1 MEQSI
6 FFLEPSVFFTE
17 PKIVFLIVLGVVSI
31 VYLVTL
37 FFKESVFQFI
47 LKSCLV
53 PLILAV
59 YIFGPNKILPTIVL
73 ALVFAWLGDVLLIK
87 INNPIFF
94 KFGLA
99 SFLIGH
105 IFYIITMLAY
115 SQPLNHIIILIISI
129 LVAVCYGIITFITVK
144 PSPEMKIPVIAYE
157 TIILIM
163 VISALQLFLAQ
174 GGLFG
179 ALVFAGSLCFLASDT
194 MLALVT
200 FRKKPLYV
208 YVMITYIAAQLLIA
222 LGFCLVG

>member
-1 MEQSI
+1 MEPNI
-6 FFLEPSVFFTE
+6 FLSE
-17 PKIVFLIVLGVVSI
+17 PKFFFLIVLGVVSLI
-31 VYLVTL
+31 YIITL

-53 PLILAV
+53 PFILAV
-59 YIFGPNKILPTIVL
+59 YISGPNKSLTTIVL

-87 INNPIFF
+87 INNPVFF
-94 KFGLA
+94 RFGLA

-105 IFYIITMLAY
+105 IFYIITMFTYAM
-115 SQPLNHIIILIISI
+115 PLHVPVLIIS
-129 LVAVCYGIITFITVK
+129 VAAAVCYGIIAFKAVK

-163 VISALQLFLAQ
+163 VISALQLFLAH
-174 GGLFG
+174 GSWFG
-179 ALVFAGSLCFLASDT
+179 VLIFAGSLCFLASDT

-222 LGFCLVG
+222 LGFCLLG

>member
-1 MEQSI
+1 MEPDI
-6 FFLEPSVFFTE
+6 FLTE
-17 PKIVFLIVLGVVSI
+17 PKIYFLIVLGVVSL

-37 FFKESVFQFI
+37 FFKENVFQFI
-47 LKSCLV
+47 LKGCLV
-53 PLILAV
+53 PFILAV
-59 YIFGPNKILPTIVL
+59 YIFGPNKVLLTIVL
-73 ALVFAWLGDVLLIK
+73 ALIFAWLGDVLLIK

-94 KFGLA
+94 RFGLA

-105 IFYIITMLAY
+105 IFYIITMFTYA
-115 SQPLNHIIILIISI
+115 QPLHVPILIISVI
-129 LVAVCYGIITFITVK
+129 VAACYGIVAFKMVK

-163 VISALQLFLAQ
+163 VVSALQLFLAQ

-222 LGFCLVG
+222 LGFGLLG

>member
-1 MEQSI
+1 MGPNI
-6 FFLEPSVFFTE
+6 FLTV
-17 PKIVFLIVLGVVSI
+17 PKIYFLIVLGIVSL

-37 FFKESVFQFI
+37 FFKESIFQFI

-53 PLILAV
+53 PFILAV
-59 YIFGPNKILPTIVL
+59 YIFGPNVILPTIVL

-94 KFGLA
+94 RFGLA

-105 IFYIITMLAY
+105 IFYIITMFTHAM
-115 SQPLNHIIILIISI
+115 PLNIPVLIISVI
-129 LVAVCYGIITFITVK
+129 VAVCYGFFAFKMVK

-179 ALVFAGSLCFLASDT
+179 TLVFAGSLCFLASDT

>member
-1 MEQSI
+1 MEQNIFLLEPDI
-6 FFLEPSVFFTE
+6 FFME
-17 PKIVFLIVLGVVSI
+17 PKVIFLAVLGVVSL

-37 FFKESVFQFI
+37 FFKESTFQFI

-53 PLILAV
+53 PFILAV
-59 YIFGPNKILPTIVL
+59 YIVGPNKILLTIVL

-94 KFGLA
+94 RFGLA

-105 IFYIITMLAY
+105 IFYIITMFTYAR
-115 SQPLNHIIILIISI
+115 PLHIPILIISVI
-129 LVAVCYGIITFITVK
+129 IAACYGIIAFKMVK

-157 TIILIM
+157 AIILIM
-163 VISALQLFLAQ
+163 VISALQLFLAHVS
-174 GGLFG
+174 LFG
-179 ALVFAGSLCFLASDT
+179 ALIFAGSLCFLASDT

-200 FRKKPLYV
+200 FRKKPLYL

-222 LGFCLVG
+222 LGFGLLG

>member
-1 MEQSI
+1 METDILFS
-6 FFLEPSVFFTE
+6 EPR
-17 PKIVFLIVLGVVSI
+17 IYFLIALGVVSLI
-31 VYLVTL
+31 YLITL
-37 FFKESVFQFI
+37 FFKENVFQFI

-53 PLILAV
+53 PLIMAV
-59 YIFGPNKILPTIVL
+59 YVFGPNKVLTTIVL

-94 KFGLA
+94 MFGLA

-105 IFYIITMLAY
+105 IFYIITMFSYAN
-115 SQPLNHIIILIISI
+115 PLHIPILIISVI
-129 LVAVCYGIITFITVK
+129 IAVCYGIITFKTVK

-163 VISALQLFLAQ
+163 VISALQLFLANESW
-174 GGLFG
+174 FG
-179 ALVFAGSLCFLASDT
+179 TLVFAGSLCFIASDT

-200 FRKKPLYV
+200 FRKKPLFV

-222 LGFCLVG
+222 LGFCLVR

>member
-1 MEQSI
+1 MEPYIFFMEPKI
-6 FFLEPSVFFTE
+6 FFL
-17 PKIVFLIVLGVVSI
+17 IALGVVSL

-37 FFKESVFQFI
+37 FFKESTFQFI

-53 PLILAV
+53 PIIMAV
-59 YIFGPNKILPTIVL
+59 YIFGPNQILPTIVL

-87 INNPIFF
+87 INNPFF
-94 KFGLA
+94 FRFGLA

-105 IFYIITMLAY
+105 IFYIITMFTHAL
-115 SQPLNHIIILIISI
+115 PLHIPVLIISVI
-129 LVAVCYGIITFITVK
+129 AAVCYGIITFKMVK
-144 PSPEMKIPVIAYE
+144 PSPEMRIPVIAYE

-163 VISALQLFLAQ
+163 VISALQLFLAHESW
-174 GGLFG
+174 FG
-179 ALVFAGSLCFLASDT
+179 TLIFAGSICFIASDT

-200 FRKKPLYV
+200 FRKKPLFV

>member
-1 MEQSI
+1 MEPDI
-6 FFLEPSVFFTE
+6 FFTE
-17 PKIVFLIVLGVVSI
+17 PKIIFLIVLGVVSL

-37 FFKESVFQFI
+37 FFKESILQFI

-53 PLILAV
+53 PLIMAV
-59 YIFGPNKILPTIVL
+59 YVSGQEKILITIVL

-94 KFGLA
+94 RFGLA

-105 IFYIITMLAY
+105 IFYIITMFTHA
-115 SQPLNHIIILIISI
+115 QPLHIPVLIISVI
-129 LVAVCYGIITFITVK
+129 AAVCYGIVTFKTVK

-157 TIILIM
+157 AIILIM
-163 VISALQLFLAQ
+163 VISALQLFLAHVSW
-174 GGLFG
+174 FG
-179 ALVFAGSLCFLASDT
+179 ALIFAGSICFIASDT

>member
-1 MEQSI
+1 MEPNI
-6 FFLEPSVFFTE
+6 FFTE
-17 PKIVFLIVLGVVSI
+17 PKIYFLIALGVVSL

-37 FFKESVFQFI
+37 FFKESIFQFI

-53 PLILAV
+53 PFILAV
-59 YIFGPNKILPTIVL
+59 YIFGPNEILPTIVL

-94 KFGLA
+94 RFGLV

-105 IFYIITMLAY
+105 IFYIITMFTHAI
-115 SQPLNHIIILIISI
+115 PLHVPVLIISVI
-129 LVAVCYGIITFITVK
+129 IAICYGIFAYKIIK

-163 VISALQLFLAQ
+163 VISALQLYLSHSSW
-174 GGLFG
+174 FG
-179 ALVFAGSLCFLASDT
+179 TLVFAGSLCFLASDT

>member
-1 MEQSI
+1 MEPIIFLSEPKF
-6 FFLEPSVFFTE
+6 FFL
-17 PKIVFLIVLGVVSI
+17 IALGVVSL
-31 VYLVTL
+31 VYIITL

-53 PLILAV
+53 PFILAV
-59 YIFGPNKILPTIVL
+59 YISGPNKHLLTIIL

-87 INNPIFF
+87 INNPFFF

-105 IFYIITMLAY
+105 IFYIITMFSYAM
-115 SQPLNHIIILIISI
+115 PLDHFPILIIS
-129 LVAVCYGIITFITVK
+129 VAAAVCYGIIAFKMVK

-163 VISALQLFLAQ
+163 VISALQLFLAH
-174 GGLFG
+174 GSWFG
-179 ALVFAGSLCFLASDT
+179 ILIFAGSLCFLASDT

-200 FRKKPLYV
+200 FRKKPLFV
-208 YVMITYIAAQLLIA
+208 YVMITYIAAQLLIT
-222 LGFCLVG
+222 LGFCLLG